1 MYVLKLIAR
10 NAMRHRLRTL
20 LTVLGLTIAV
30 LAFGLLHTVVDAW
43 YAGAAAASS
52 GRLVTRNAIS
62 LVFPLPVSY
71 ENRIRGVEGVTAVVR
86 SNWFGG
92 IYRDPK
98 NFFASFAVSDNYL
111 DLYPEF
117 IIPAQQRADYDRDR
131 RGCLVGRQ
139 LATQFG
145 FKIGDVI
152 PLKGTIYPGTWDF
165 VVRGILDGRDDS
177 TITRQLVFHW
187 EYLNETVRQRTPKQT
202 DQVGVFVLGVAN
214 PDDGAAI
221 ARHVD
226 AVFKNS
232 LAETLTETEQ
242 AFQLGFVAMSNQII
256 AAIRLVSYVVIL
268 IIMAVMANAM
278 AMSARERTAEY
289 ATLKALG
296 FGPGFLA
303 LIVFGESVVIAVAGG
318 GPGSSR
324 RRPPRVSSSRR
335 PAASSRCSRCR
346 PRRSCCKP
354 RARSRS
360 ASRRRSC
367 RRGRRRACAS
377 SKASGQLVRLAHG
390 DPAQLHR
397 AQPVDPTAHHRAD
410 RRRDG
415 ARDLRVRDRADA
427 RRGARRRS
435 CRPANPTTRW

>member
-10 NAMRHRLRTL
+10 NALRHRLRTL

-71 ENRIRGVEGVTAVVR
+71 ENRIRGVDGVTAVVR

-98 NFFASFAVSDNYL
+98 NFFASFAVSENYL

-117 IIPAQQRADYDRDR
+117 ILPAQQRADYDRDR

-145 FKIGDVI
+145 FKVGDVI

-187 EYLNETVRQRTPKQT
+187 DYLNETVRKRTPSRPT
-202 DQVGVFVLGVAN
+202 RSACSCSASRT
-214 PDDGAAI
+214 PTT
-221 ARHVD
+221 ARR
-226 AVFKNS
+226 S
-232 LAETLTETEQ
+232 
-242 AFQLGFVAMSNQII
+242 
-256 AAIRLVSYVVIL
+256 R
-268 IIMAVMANAM
+268 
-278 AMSARERTAEY
+278 
-289 ATLKALG
+289 AT
-296 FGPGFLA
+296 
-303 LIVFGESVVIAVAGG
+303 ST
-318 GPGSSR
+318 
-324 RRPPRVSSSRR
+324 
-335 PAASSRCSRCR
+335 RCSRTR
-346 PRRSCCKP
+346 SPRR
-354 RARSRS
+354 
-360 ASRRRSC
+360 
-367 RRGRRRACAS
+367 
-377 SKASGQLVRLAHG
+377 
-390 DPAQLHR
+390 
-397 AQPVDPTAHHRAD
+397 
-410 RRRDG
+410 
-415 ARDLRVRDRADA
+415 
-427 RRGARRRS
+427 
-435 CRPANPTTRW
+435 

>member
-10 NAMRHRLRTL
+10 NALRHRLRTL

-71 ENRIRGVEGVTAVVR
+71 ENRIRGVDGVTAVVR

-98 NFFASFAVSDNYL
+98 NFFASFAVSENYL

-117 IIPAQQRADYDRDR
+117 ILPAQQRADYNRDR

-145 FKIGDVI
+145 FKVGDVI

-187 EYLNETVRQRTPKQT
+187 DYLNETVRKRTPKQA

-214 PDDGAAI
+214 PDDGASI
-221 ARHVD
+221 ARNVD

-278 AMSARERTAEY
+278 AMSAR
-289 ATLKALG
+289 
-296 FGPGFLA
+296 
-303 LIVFGESVVIAVAGG
+303 
-318 GPGSSR
+318 
-324 RRPPRVSSSRR
+324 
-335 PAASSRCSRCR
+335 
-346 PRRSCCKP
+346 
-354 RARSRS
+354 
-360 ASRRRSC
+360 
-367 RRGRRRACAS
+367 
-377 SKASGQLVRLAHG
+377 
-390 DPAQLHR
+390 
-397 AQPVDPTAHHRAD
+397 D
-410 RRRDG
+410 RREDARVLARDG
-415 ARDLRVRDRADA
+415 ARRRVPAGDA
-427 RRGARRRS
+427 RRALEDRRRAARAVTRAAAHAQRS
-435 CRPANPTTRW
+435 RGTHAPWNPAGTRRGRCTVATGPASIARASRITTSLVSVAAR